1 MVTTVE
7 EVPVISVPVRERRG
21 PRFFDL
27 HGPPTEGDYASAGR
41 RTAVPDFGEAASSAG
56 ITAVSRVEV
65 SVPSTAVEA
74 LTSAGASIVVDSS
87 PIVRASR
94 AAPFGRNSE
103 VGRSAILQAEVI
115 LAAALRELDSAPASI
130 IDCTAAVAI
139 ARRHL
144 GLGSAGD
151 DQEA

>member
-21 PRFFDL
+21 PRFFHL

-56 ITAVSRVEV
+56 ITAVSRVDV

-94 AAPFGRNSE
+94 AAPLGRNSE
-103 VGRSAILQAEVI
+103 VGRSA
-115 LAAALRELDSAPASI
+115 P
-130 IDCTAAVAI
+130 
-139 ARRHL
+139 
-144 GLGSAGD
+144 
-151 DQEA
+151 